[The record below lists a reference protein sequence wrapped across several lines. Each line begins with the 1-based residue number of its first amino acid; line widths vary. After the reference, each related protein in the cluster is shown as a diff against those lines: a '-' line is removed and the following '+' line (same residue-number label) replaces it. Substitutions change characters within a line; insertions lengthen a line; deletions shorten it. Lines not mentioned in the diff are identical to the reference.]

1 MSQLEVKILHQDYL
15 LTCPEGQEA
24 QLLEAAERVDSQLEQ
39 MRESGK
45 VRSRERLG
53 VLLAINLAYE
63 NLELR
68 AQLKALQEQLVAG
81 HWQEPQSAA
90 TEDELIALA
99 SLQSQQI
106 RDAEI
111 ASALI
116 AKIDTALIPPAQ
128 VGDPNEHGEDLREEA
143 PLLETALPEAEAEM
157 IAEFEPEPQ
166 TWDATAAEPA
176 ASLTD
181 TPASSDVEDENPE
194 PTQIGVSNSL

>member
-143 PLLETALPEAEAEM
+143 PLLETALPE
-157 IAEFEPEPQ
+157 
-166 TWDATAAEPA
+166 TGDRK
-176 ASLTD
+176 S
-181 TPASSDVEDENPE
+181 V
-194 PTQIGVSNSL
+194 V

>member
-15 LTCPEGQEA
+15 LTCPDGQES
-24 QLLEAAERVDSQLEQ
+24 QLLEAAERVDSQLEH

-45 VRSRERLG
+45 IRSRERLG

-68 AQLKALQEQLVAG
+68 AQLKALQEQLVG
-81 HWQEPQSAA
+81 GDWQESQSAA

-106 RDAEI
+106 RDTEI

-116 AKIDTALIPPAQ
+116 AKIDAALITPSQQAENSSSPENWDSKQ
-128 VGDPNEHGEDLREEA
+128 ESEPLSINSEDA
-143 PLLETALPEAEAEM
+143 LESPMLSEM
-157 IAEFEPEPQ
+157 SEMSEMSDQSMDYSSE
-166 TWDATAAEPA
+166 DAAEHIYTDNSEPIQDV
-176 ASLTD
+176 SL
-181 TPASSDVEDENPE
+181 SD
-194 PTQIGVSNSL
+194 SL